1 MARLRMLDMGE
12 EEKLPVTVLELL
24 NKYVLFTLFD
34 CCENAEKCVGLGRN
48 VVIRILQLHNTQ
60 ITLGQS
66 RNC

>member
-12 EEKLPVTVLELL
+12 EEKLPVTVMELL

-48 VVIRILQLHNTQ
+48 VVIRIL
-60 ITLGQS
+60 
-66 RNC
+66 

>member
-34 CCENAEKCVGLGRN
+34 WCESAEKCVGLGRN
-48 VVIRILQLHNTQ
+48 VVIRNL
-60 ITLGQS
+60 
-66 RNC
+66 